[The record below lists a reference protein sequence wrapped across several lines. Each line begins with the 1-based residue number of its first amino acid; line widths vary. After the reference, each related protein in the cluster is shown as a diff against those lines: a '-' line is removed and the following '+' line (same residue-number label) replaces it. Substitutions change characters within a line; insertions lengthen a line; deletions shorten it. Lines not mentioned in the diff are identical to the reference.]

1 LGKGIINLI
10 KIKNSE
16 YTGTFNNDLSDIIDF
31 TSGLIESTNNY
42 EKNTREEFFDKLK
55 NKLGFIEED

>member
-1 LGKGIINLI
+1 V
-10 KIKNSE
+10 
-16 YTGTFNNDLSDIIDF
+16 IIDF
-31 TSGLIESTNNY
+31 TYGLIEDTNNY

>member
-1 LGKGIINLI
+1 MGKEIINLI
-10 KIKNSE
+10 KIKSSE

-55 NKLGFIEED
+55 NKLEFIEED

>member
-1 LGKGIINLI
+1 MGKGYINLI

-16 YTGTFNNDLSDIIDF
+16 YTGTFNNDLSVIIDF
-31 TSGLIESTNNY
+31 TYGLIEVTNNY

>member
-1 LGKGIINLI
+1 MGKGIINLI

>member
-1 LGKGIINLI
+1 MGKEIINLI
-10 KIKNSE
+10 KIKSSE

>member
-1 LGKGIINLI
+1 MGKGIINLI

-16 YTGTFNNDLSDIIDF
+16 YTGTFNNDLSVIIDF
-31 TSGLIESTNNY
+31 TYGLIEGTNNY